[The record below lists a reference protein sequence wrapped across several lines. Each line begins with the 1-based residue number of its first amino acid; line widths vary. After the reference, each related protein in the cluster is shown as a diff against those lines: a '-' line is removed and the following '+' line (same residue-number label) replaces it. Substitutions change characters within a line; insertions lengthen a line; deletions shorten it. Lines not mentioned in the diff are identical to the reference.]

1 MLIEHRV
8 YTLAPGTEASFWDA
22 QHERG
27 EHGLR
32 PILDRLI
39 GTYAARSGATDQI
52 VSLYRYD
59 SFEDWQTRLFGLYR
73 QAELQPYFRAV
84 RPLIRHQESRLLA
97 PAPLS
102 ELTPLWSNSGR
113 DWLPAHGPVFTSSR
127 ASSVMDELTLTFAAG
142 GVPACWEAMARHGL
156 TDDAVVMTGL
166 CAGFS
171 TIVGTLNQVLLYW
184 QYPDLEAS
192 LLQRTHLRESA
203 RWNDFLRELAP
214 VDVHAESRLLAP
226 SRVVDMSP
234 LYAQR

>member
-1 MLIEHRV
+1 MIEHRV

-39 GTYAARSGATDQI
+39 GAYAARSGTNDQI

-73 QAELQPYFRAV
+73 HAQLQPYFRAV
-84 RPLIRHQESRLLA
+84 RPLIRCQESRFLA
-97 PAPLS
+97 PAPLP
-102 ELTPLWSNSGR
+102 ELTPLWGNGGR
-113 DWLPAHGPVFTSSR
+113 DWLPAHGPAFTSSR
-127 ASSVMDELTLTFAAG
+127 ATSVMEELTLTFAAG
-142 GVPACWEAMARHGL
+142 GVPTCWEAMARHGL
-156 TDDAVVMTGL
+156 TEDAVVMTGL

-171 TIVGTLNQVLLYW
+171 TIAGKLNQVLLYW
-184 QYPDLEAS
+184 QHSGLDAC
-192 LLQRTHLRESA
+192 LLQRQHLRESA

-214 VDVHAESRLLAP
+214 VDVHAEGRLLVP
-226 SRVVDMSP
+226 STVADMSP
-234 LYAQR
+234 LYPQD